1 MSESKQNIGE
11 LSYNNI
17 YDLIYSFRTGNLGY
31 KNNKYDAPAKYYF
44 KLFFYFNNGGL
55 LDSNPY
61 IDWRALDENSDV
73 SKLVNDGTK
82 NNIKDARY
90 EMYNT
95 AKYYLLHN
103 VEYER
108 AELLDQFI
116 DLLKEINT
124 YTPWYFKEIGG
135 LSEALSRANF
145 AERDYKIEEAKKVLT
160 IKCLPD
166 SIDDRIGTL
175 LDLYRAI
182 CYSYYQKKEI
192 IPANLRK
199 FNMGIYIFQTPTN
212 FLNRFEKNY
221 ASFTHDEM
229 LDELQLKSSS
239 KYIELVNCEFNLAS
253 GATPFGTLN
262 NSEGSSHEYEIGIT
276 YDDVFEERY
285 NSFISRTIG
294 DFIITDMRYLMTGGT
309 SRDIIKSKHQNNL
322 GINKS
327 NISSRIRDRKVQEPE
342 QLRDNLWKNN
352 LFENTRTGQ
361 FVKGVADSIS
371 REYKRIKEN
380 YSVDSLI
387 DTAANY
393 VTDKLD
399 SVIMGD
405 ISNTVVSGNL
415 FYSDANEY
423 TSIIQNIRQGDVLG
437 LIDTVASEGGVIDR
451 NYDGWTKSEQSTQPK
466 FGKLRDVG
474 MMKDGIETDI
484 NKIIYG
490 NLRDN

>member
-1 MSESKQNIGE
+1 MSENRQNIGE

-55 LDSNPY
+55 LDSKPY
-61 IDWRALDENSDV
+61 IDWNALGEGSDV
-73 SKLVNDGTK
+73 SQLINDGTK
-82 NNIKDARY
+82 NNIKDAQY

-116 DLLKEINT
+116 NLLKEINT
-124 YTPWYFKEIGG
+124 YTPWYFNEIEG
-135 LSEALSRANF
+135 LTDALSRANLT
-145 AERDYKIEEAKKVLT
+145 ERDFKIEEAKKILT

-212 FLNRFEKNY
+212 LLNRFGENY

-253 GATPFGTLN
+253 GAVPYATLN
-262 NSEGSSHEYEIGIT
+262 NSEGNTHEYEIGIT

-294 DFIITDMRYLMTGGT
+294 DFIITDMRYLMTGGAA
-309 SRDIIKSKHQNNL
+309 RDIIKSKHQTSS
-322 GINKS
+322 GVNKS
-327 NISSRIRDRKVQEPE
+327 NIPERIRDRKVQEPE
-342 QLRDNLWKNN
+342 QLQDNLWKNN

-361 FVKGVADSIS
+361 FLKSTRDAAA
-371 REYKRIKEN
+371 REYKRMKEN
-380 YSVDSLI
+380 YSVDNLI
-387 DTAANY
+387 DTAVNY
-393 VTDKLD
+393 TVDKLD
-399 SVIMGD
+399 SALMGS
-405 ISNTVVSGNL
+405 ISNTVVSGNI

-423 TSIIQNIRQGDVLG
+423 TNSIQAIRQGDVLG
-437 LIDTVASEGGVIDR
+437 LIDSIVSENGVIDR
-451 NYDGWTKSEQSTQPK
+451 NYDGWTKSEQSKQPK
-466 FGKLRDVG
+466 FGNLHDIG
-474 MMKDGIETDI
+474 MIKDGMETDI

>member
-1 MSESKQNIGE
+1 MSENRQNVSD

-17 YDLIYSFRTGNLGY
+17 YNLIYDFRTGNLGY
-31 KNNKYDAPAKYYF
+31 KNNKYDVPAKYYF
-44 KLFFYFNNGGL
+44 KLFFYFDNGGL
-55 LDSNPY
+55 LDSKPY
-61 IDWRALDENSDV
+61 IDWSALDGNSDI

-82 NNIKDARY
+82 NNIKDAQY

-116 DLLKEINT
+116 NLLKEINT
-124 YTPWYFKEIGG
+124 YTPWYFNEIGG
-135 LSEALSRANF
+135 LTDALSRMNLT
-145 AERDYKIEEAKKVLT
+145 ERDFKIEEAKKILT

-192 IPANLRK
+192 VPANLRK

-212 FLNRFEKNY
+212 YLNRFGENY

-229 LDELQLKSSS
+229 LDALQLKSSS

-253 GATPFGTLN
+253 GAVPYATLN
-262 NSEGSSHEYEIGIT
+262 NSEGNIHEYEIGIT

-294 DFIITDMRYLMTGGT
+294 DFIITDMRYLMAGGA
-309 SRDIIKSKHQNNL
+309 SRDIIKSKPQNEQ
-322 GINKS
+322 GVNKS
-327 NISSRIRDRKVQEPE
+327 NVSSRIRDRKVQEPNP
-342 QLRDNLWKNN
+342 LRNNLWKNS
-352 LFENTRTGQ
+352 LIETTRTGQ
-361 FVKGVADSIS
+361 FLKSTGEAMS
-371 REYKRIKEN
+371 REYKRIKDN

-387 DTAANY
+387 DTATNY
-393 VTDKLD
+393 AVDKLD
-399 SVIMGD
+399 D
-405 ISNTVVSGNL
+405 ILMSGASNTVVSGNI
-415 FYSDANEY
+415 FYNDINEY
-423 TSIIQNIRQGDVLG
+423 TTSIQAIRQGDILG
-437 LIDTVASEGGVIDR
+437 LVDAAVSEGGVVDR
-451 NYDGWTKSEQSTQPK
+451 NYDGWTKSEQPIQPK
-466 FGKLRDVG
+466 YGNLRDVG
-474 MMKDGIETDI
+474 MLKDGMETDI
-484 NKIIYG
+484 NKIVHG

>member
-55 LDSNPY
+55 LDSKPY
-61 IDWRALDENSDV
+61 IDWNALDENSDV

-82 NNIKDARY
+82 NNIKDAQY

-116 DLLKEINT
+116 NLLKEINT
-124 YTPWYFKEIGG
+124 YTPWYFKEISG
-135 LSEALSRANF
+135 LSEALSRANL
-145 AERDYKIEEAKKVLT
+145 AERDFKIEESKKNLT

-192 IPANLRK
+192 VPANLRR

-239 KYIELVNCEFNLAS
+239 KYIELVNCEFNIAS

-262 NSEGSSHEYEIGIT
+262 NTEGNSHEYEIGIT
-276 YDDVFEERY
+276 YDDIFEERY

-294 DFIITDMRYLMTGGT
+294 DFIITDMRYLMTGGA
-309 SRDIIKSKHQNNL
+309 SRDIIKSKHQTSQ
-322 GINKS
+322 GVNKS
-327 NISSRIRDRKVQEPE
+327 NISGKIRDRKVQEPE
-342 QLRDNLWKNN
+342 PLRDNLWKNN

-361 FVKGVADSIS
+361 FVKGAVDSIS
-371 REYKRIKEN
+371 REYNRIKEN
-380 YSVDSLI
+380 YSVDNLI

-393 VTDKLD
+393 AVDKLD
-399 SVIMGD
+399 NTLMGD
-405 ISNTVVSGNL
+405 ISNTTVSGNL
-415 FYSDANEY
+415 FYSDTNEY
-423 TSIIQNIRQGDVLG
+423 TTSIQNIRQGNVLG
-437 LIDTVASEGGVIDR
+437 FVDAVAFEDGVVDR
-451 NYDGWTKSEQSTQPK
+451 NYDGWAKSEQPTQPK
-466 FGKLRDVG
+466 YGNLRDVG
-474 MMKDGIETDI
+474 MLKDGMETDI
-484 NKIIYG
+484 NKIVYG